1 MNKELRIK
9 LLKQACEDIKENAE
23 DIVGNTKYDTTL
35 SVEIRFDDNEFPTIV
50 VNKEFPVS
58 FTDEIEDYIYKNEG
72 VD

>member
-50 VNKEFPVS
+50 VNKEFSVS

-72 VD
+72 AD

>member
-9 LLKQACEDIKENAE
+9 LLKQACKDIENNAE
-23 DIVGNTKYDTTL
+23 DIVGNTKYDKTL
-35 SVEIRFDDNEFPTIV
+35 NVEICFDDNEFPTIV